1 MPLNM
6 QSGYRRKP
14 HELLSVITWSFQES
28 LWISVTLFFNLL
40 LREAGI
46 RYGLIKNKGKKGRR
60 GQVEG
65 KFHPLY
71 LTSSSRLCMVCRA
84 ELSSTLSS
92 SSSYHSCGQVR
103 LTFNQNLSKQTDV
116 ILTSTCRKQGYLW
129 VTCDCDLQC
138 IKNSSKRYSTSEE
151 KEFATGGRREK
162 SETTVY
168 LNILSW
174 SKWA

>member
-1 MPLNM
+1 M
-6 QSGYRRKP
+6 QSGCRRKP
-14 HELLSVITWSFQES
+14 HELLSVITRSFQES

-46 RYGLIKNKGKKGRR
+46 RYSLIKNKGKKGRR
-60 GQVEG
+60 GQVEEN
-65 KFHPLY
+65 FILY
-71 LTSSSRLCMVCRA
+71 ILHLVQVCRA
-84 ELSSTLSS
+84 ELSSILSS
-92 SSSYHSCGQVR
+92 SSSYHSCSQVR

-138 IKNSSKRYSTSEE
+138 IKNSSKRYSTFEE

-162 SETTVY
+162 SETRVY
-168 LNILSW
+168 LNALSW